1 MAMDDISARMAP
13 FHEPLAA
20 WKVILRELF
29 RMTMPHWIHIDVSMG
44 QLRTLVTLASQP
56 AMNVST
62 LAETLEVSKPTA
74 STLVDQLV
82 QRGLAE
88 RTEDAEDR
96 RRTLVAL
103 SQVGSDM
110 VAEMRQYGPPERMVE
125 WFEAMSP
132 DDLAALTQGL
142 QALAAI
148 VERDTTQT
156 QVTTP

>member
-1 MAMDDISARMAP
+1 MAMDDITARMAP
-13 FHEPLAA
+13 FQEPMAA
-20 WKVILRELF
+20 WKVIFRELF
-29 RMTMPHWIHIDVSMG
+29 RMTMPHWIHIDLSMG

-103 SQVGSDM
+103 SQAGSDLM
-110 VAEMRQYGPPERMVE
+110 AEMRQYGRPERLVQ
-125 WFEAMSP
+125 WFEAMAP

-156 QVTTP
+156 PITTT